1 MVNKLALFGLYSA
14 SKLGLPS
21 LSSFL
26 VMVRLIPLML
36 RWLDYVECS
45 CPTRLVHIGYKLVQG
60 ERSMF
65 HLDQFR
71 KNCLQSS

>member
-1 MVNKLALFGLYSA
+1 MVNKAELYSA

-21 LSSFL
+21 LLSSFL
-26 VMVRLIPLML
+26 VTVPLIPLML

-45 CPTRLVHIGYKLVQG
+45 CPTRLVHTGYKLVQG
-60 ERSMF
+60 ERSVF

-71 KNCLQSS
+71 KNRLQSM